1 MNQPNKL
8 VLHNTGLEMIVR
20 DKNSSLLGKILRY
33 EENEVLCIR
42 PLDLLMISLISSCL
56 SNNLYFFN

>member
-1 MNQPNKL
+1 MNQLNKL
-8 VLHNTGLEMIVR
+8 VLHNTELEMIVR
-20 DKNSSLLGKILRY
+20 DKYSSLLGKILRY
-33 EENEVLCIR
+33 EDNEVLWIR